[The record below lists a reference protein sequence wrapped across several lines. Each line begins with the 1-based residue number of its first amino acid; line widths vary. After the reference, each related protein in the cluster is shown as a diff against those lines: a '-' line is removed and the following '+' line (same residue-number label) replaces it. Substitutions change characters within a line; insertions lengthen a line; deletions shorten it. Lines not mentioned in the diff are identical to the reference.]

1 MGEAGGNKMPWGSH
15 EQASVAWTA
24 LLDSEVNS
32 LMKL

>member
-1 MGEAGGNKMPWGSH
+1 MGEASGNKMPWESH

-32 LMKL
+32 LIIV